1 MVVDG
6 GLAGCLPRCRV
17 LPDVVYPVPGW
28 LVLSNNN

>member
-6 GLAGCLPRCRV
+6 GLAGCLPQCRA
-17 LPDVVYPVPGW
+17 LPDVVDPVPGL